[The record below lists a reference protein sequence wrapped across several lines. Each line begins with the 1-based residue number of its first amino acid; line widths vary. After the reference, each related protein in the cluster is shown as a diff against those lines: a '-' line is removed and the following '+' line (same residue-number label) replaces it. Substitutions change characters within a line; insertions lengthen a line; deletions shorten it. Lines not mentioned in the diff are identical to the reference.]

1 MSDFRMDEAGL
12 FLERQLEYI
21 RPQIFEVAYAD
32 IKYPT
37 LLPVTSEAGQGAQTF
52 TYRIMDSTGEFKLI
66 ADAADDLPRSD
77 ISQVEKSINIR
88 SFGGSFGYTVQEL
101 RAAQMA
107 NIALEQR
114 RASAVRRAYEEKV
127 EALAM
132 FGEST
137 VGLAGFFNNS
147 TVDVIT
153 ADHWFTGTTASGVG
167 TSQEMLELLNYGV
180 TAIINGSNMKEQPD
194 TILMAYEDY
203 NTISTTR
210 NSDSSD
216 VTVLEYFLRTNPYI
230 RNVEPINQLDKD
242 NSVLNS
248 NRMVVYK
255 RDPEKVQLHIPQP
268 LELFPPQQ
276 RGLEFI
282 VPAHARV
289 GGVALYYPKSVI
301 YVQATA

>member
-1 MSDFRMDEAGL
+1 MTDFRMDTAGL
-12 FLERQLEYI
+12 FLERQLEFI
-21 RPQIFEVAYAD
+21 RPQVFEIQYAD
-32 IKYPT
+32 IKYST
-37 LLPVTSEAGQGAQTF
+37 ILPVTSEAGPGAQTF
-52 TYRIMDSTGEFKLI
+52 TYRIMDSTGEFRLL
-66 ADAADDLPRSD
+66 ADAASDLPRAD

-107 NIALEQR
+107 NIALEQC
-114 RASAVRRAYEEKV
+114 RAAAVRRAYEEKV
-127 EALAM
+127 ESVAL

-137 VGLAGFFNNS
+137 VALAGFFNNS
-147 TVDVIT
+147 AVDIVA
-153 ADHWFTGTTASGVG
+153 ADKWFTTAAV
-167 TSQEMLELLNYGV
+167 TAQEMNELLNYGV
-180 TAIINGSNMKEQPD
+180 SAIINGSKMKEQPD
-194 TILMAYEDY
+194 TILLGYEDY
-203 NTISTTR
+203 NKVSTTR

-230 RNVEPINQLDKD
+230 RNVEPINQLTKG
-242 NSVLNS
+242 NNGGKLNTS
-248 NRMVVYK
+248 RMVVYK

-268 LELFPPQQ
+268 LELFPAQQ

-301 YVQATA
+301 YVQASS

>member
-21 RPQIFEVAYAD
+21 RPQVFEVAYAD

-37 LLPVTSEAGQGAQTF
+37 ILPVTSEAGPGAQTF
-52 TYRIMDSTGEFKLI
+52 TYRVMDATGEFKLI
-66 ADAADDLPRSD
+66 ADAADDLPRAD

-114 RASAVRRAYEEKV
+114 RATAVRRAYEEKV
-127 EALAM
+127 EDVAM
-132 FGEST
+132 FGESS
-137 VGLAGFFNNS
+137 VGLQGFFNNA
-147 TVDVIT
+147 TVDVIA
-153 ADHWFTGTTASGVG
+153 ADKWFTDSGTTA
-167 TSQEMLELLNYGV
+167 QEMLDLLNYGV

-194 TILMAYEDY
+194 TILMAWEDY
-203 NTISTTR
+203 NTISTRR

-216 VTVLEYFLRTNPYI
+216 VTVMEYFLRTNPYI
-230 RNVEPINQLDKD
+230 RNIEPINQLDADK
-242 NSVLNS
+242 STLS
-248 NRMVVYK
+248 KNRMVFYK
-255 RDPEKVQLHIPQP
+255 RDPQKVQLHIPQP

-289 GGVALYYPKSVI
+289 GGVALYYPKSVL
-301 YVQATA
+301 YLQAP

>member
-1 MSDFRMDEAGL
+1 MSEFRMDEAGL

-21 RPQIFEVAYAD
+21 RPQVFETVYAD

-37 LLPVTSEAGQGAQTF
+37 ILPVTSEAGNAAQTF
-52 TYRIMDSTGEFKLI
+52 TYRVMDSTGDFRLL
-66 ADAADDLPRSD
+66 ADAADDLPRAD

-114 RASAVRRAYEEKV
+114 RAAAVRRAYEEKV
-127 EALAM
+127 EDIAM
-132 FGEST
+132 FGEASAS
-137 VGLAGFFNNS
+137 LAGFFNNA
-147 TVDVIT
+147 TVDVLT
-153 ADHWFTGTTASGVG
+153 ADKWFTDSGTTA
-167 TSQEMLELLNYGV
+167 QEMLELLNYGV
-180 TAIINGSNMKEQPD
+180 TAIVNGSKMKEQPD
-194 TILMAYEDY
+194 TILMPYEDFRVV
-203 NTISTTR
+203 STQR

-230 RNVEPINQLDKD
+230 TSIEPINQLDKD
-242 NSVLNS
+242 NSGLTT

-255 RDPEKVQLHIPQP
+255 RDPQKVQLHIPQP

-289 GGVALYYPKSVI
+289 GGVAIYFPKSVI
-301 YVQATA
+301 YVQNN

>member
-1 MSDFRMDEAGL
+1 MSDFRMEEAGL
-12 FLERQLEYI
+12 FLERQLEFI

-32 IKYPT
+32 IKYST
-37 LLPVTSEAGQGAQTF
+37 ILPVTSEAGQGAQTF

-66 ADAADDLPRSD
+66 ADAADDLPRAD

-114 RASAVRRAYEEKV
+114 RAQAVRRAYEEKV
-127 EALAM
+127 EDVAL
-132 FGEST
+132 FGESS

-147 TVDVIT
+147 TVDVVT
-153 ADHWFTGTTASGVG
+153 ADKWFTSGTTA
-167 TSQEMLELLNYGV
+167 QEMLELLNYGV
-180 TAIINGSNMKEQPD
+180 TGIINASQMKEQPD
-194 TILMAYEDY
+194 TILMAWNDY
-203 NTISTTR
+203 REISTRR

-230 RNVEPINQLDKD
+230 NNIEPINQLDKTK
-242 NSVLNS
+242 SGLTT

-255 RDPEKVQLHIPQP
+255 RDPGKVQLHIPQP

-289 GGVALYYPKSVI
+289 GGVALYYPKSAI
-301 YVQATA
+301 YVQASA

>member
-1 MSDFRMDEAGL
+1 V
-12 FLERQLEYI
+12 
-21 RPQIFEVAYAD
+21 FEVTYAD

-37 LLPVTSEAGQGAQTF
+37 ILPVTSEAGNAAQTF
-52 TYRIMDSTGEFKLI
+52 TFRIMDATGEFRLI
-66 ADAADDLPRSD
+66 ADAADDLPRAD

-114 RASAVRRAYEEKV
+114 RANAVRRAYEEKV
-127 EALAM
+127 EQVAM
-132 FGEST
+132 FGEAS

-147 TVDVIT
+147 TVDLVV
-153 ADHWFTGTTASGVG
+153 ADKWFTDSGTT
-167 TSQEMLELLNYGV
+167 SQDMLELLNYGV
-180 TAIINGSNMKEQPD
+180 TAIISASKMKEEPD

-203 NTISTTR
+203 NKVSTTR

-230 RNVEPINQLDKD
+230 RNVEPINQLAGA
-242 NSVLNS
+242 NSS
-248 NRMVVYK
+248 IGKNRMVVYK
-255 RDPEKVQLHIPQP
+255 RDPGKVQLHIPQP

-301 YVQATA
+301 YVQDN

>member
-12 FLERQLEYI
+12 FLERQLEFI
-21 RPQIFEVAYAD
+21 RPQVFEVTYAD

-37 LLPVTSEAGQGAQTF
+37 LLPVTSEAGPGAQTF
-52 TYRIMDSTGEFKLI
+52 TFRIMDSTGEFKLI
-66 ADAADDLPRSD
+66 ADAADDLPRAD
-77 ISQVEKSINIR
+77 ISQTEKSINIR

-114 RASAVRRAYEEKV
+114 RAAAVRRAYEEKV
-127 EALAM
+127 EDLAF

-137 VGLAGFFNNS
+137 VGLSGFFNNS
-147 TVDVIT
+147 TVDVVAADKWFST
-153 ADHWFTGTTASGVG
+153 ATA
-167 TSQEMLELLNYGV
+167 QEMLELLNYGV
-180 TAIINGSNMKEQPD
+180 TAIINASKMKEQPD
-194 TILMAYEDY
+194 TILMAWEDY
-203 NTISTTR
+203 NKVSTTR

-230 RNVEPINQLDKD
+230 RNVEPINQLDAD
-242 NSVLNS
+242 NSVLNT

-255 RDPEKVQLHIPQP
+255 RDPEKVQLHVPQP

-301 YVQATA
+301 YVQANA

>member
-52 TYRIMDSTGEFKLI
+52 TYRIMDSTGEFKLL

-132 FGEST
+132 FGEAS

-153 ADHWFTGTTASGVG
+153 ADKWFTTTSG

-203 NTISTTR
+203 NKISTTR

-230 RNVEPINQLDKD
+230 RNVEPINQLDAD
-242 NSVLNS
+242 NSVLTT

-276 RGLEFI
+276 RGLEFV

-301 YVQATA
+301 YVQAT

>member
-21 RPQIFEVAYAD
+21 RPQVFEVTYAD

-37 LLPVTSEAGQGAQTF
+37 ILPVTSEAGPGAQTF
-52 TYRIMDSTGEFKLI
+52 TYRIMDATGEFRLI
-66 ADAADDLPRSD
+66 ADAADDLPRAD
-77 ISQVEKSINIR
+77 ISQTEKSINIR
-88 SFGGSFGYTVQEL
+88 SFGGSFGYTIQEL

-114 RASAVRRAYEEKV
+114 RANAVRRAYEEKV
-127 EALAM
+127 EAVAM
-132 FGEST
+132 FGESS

-147 TVDVIT
+147 TVDLVV
-153 ADHWFTGTTASGVG
+153 ADKWFTDSGTTA
-167 TSQEMLELLNYGV
+167 QEMLELLNYGV
-180 TAIINGSNMKEQPD
+180 TAIISASKMKEEPD

-203 NTISTTR
+203 NKVSTTR

-230 RNVEPINQLDKD
+230 RNVEPINQLAAA
-242 NSVLNS
+242 NSS
-248 NRMVVYK
+248 IGKNRMVVYK
-255 RDPEKVQLHIPQP
+255 RDPGKVQLHIPQP
-268 LELFPPQQ
+268 LELFPPQP

-301 YVQATA
+301 YVQDN

>member
-12 FLERQLEYI
+12 FLERQLEFI

-32 IKYPT
+32 IKYST
-37 LLPVTSEAGQGAQTF
+37 ILPVTSEAGQGAQTF
-52 TYRIMDSTGEFKLI
+52 TFRIMDSTGEFKLI
-66 ADAADDLPRSD
+66 ADAADDLPRAD

-114 RASAVRRAYEEKV
+114 RAQAVRRAYEEKV
-127 EALAM
+127 EEVAL
-132 FGEST
+132 FGESS

-153 ADHWFTGTTASGVG
+153 ANKWFTDSGTTA
-167 TSQEMLELLNYGV
+167 QEMLELLNYGV
-180 TAIINGSNMKEQPD
+180 TGIINASQMKEQPD
-194 TILMAYEDY
+194 TILMAWNDY
-203 NTISTTR
+203 REISTRR

-230 RNVEPINQLDKD
+230 NNIEPINQLDKTK
-242 NSVLNS
+242 SGLTT

-255 RDPEKVQLHIPQP
+255 RDPGKVQLHIPQP

-289 GGVALYYPKSVI
+289 GGVALYYPKSAI
-301 YVQATA
+301 YVQASA

>member
-1 MSDFRMDEAGL
+1 MSEFRMDEAGL

-21 RPQIFEVAYAD
+21 RPQVFETVYAD

-37 LLPVTSEAGQGAQTF
+37 ILPVTAEAGNAAQTF
-52 TYRIMDSTGEFKLI
+52 TYRVMDSTGDFRLL

-77 ISQVEKSINIR
+77 VSQVEKSISIR

-114 RASAVRRAYEEKV
+114 RAAAVRRSYEEKV
-127 EALAM
+127 EQVAL
-132 FGEST
+132 FGEAS
-137 VGLAGFFNNS
+137 VGMAGFFNNS
-147 TVDVIT
+147 TVDVVA
-153 ADHWFTGTTASGVG
+153 ADKWFTTTGTTA
-167 TSQEMLELLNYGV
+167 QEMLELLNYGV
-180 TAIINGSNMKEQPD
+180 TAIINGSKMKEQPD
-194 TILMAYEDY
+194 TILLSYADY
-203 NTISTTR
+203 NKISTTR

-230 RNVEPINQLDKD
+230 RNVEPINQLEAD
-242 NSVLNS
+242 NSVLNTD
-248 NRMVVYK
+248 RMVVYK

-289 GGVALYYPKSVI
+289 GGVALYYPKSMI
-301 YVQATA
+301 YVQASA

>member
-1 MSDFRMDEAGL
+1 MSEFRMDDAGL

-21 RPQIFEVAYAD
+21 RPQVFEVQYAD

-37 LLPVTSEAGQGAQTF
+37 VLPVTSEAGPGAQTF
-52 TYRIMDSTGEFKLI
+52 TYRIMDATGEFRLI
-66 ADAADDLPRSD
+66 ADAADDLPRAD
-77 ISQVEKSINIR
+77 ISQTEKSINIR

-114 RASAVRRAYEEKV
+114 RAAAVRRAYEEKV
-127 EALAM
+127 ESLAF
-132 FGEST
+132 FGESS
-137 VGLAGFFNNS
+137 VGLSGFFNNS
-147 TVDVIT
+147 TVDVVA
-153 ADHWFTGTTASGVG
+153 ADKWFSNA

-180 TAIINGSNMKEQPD
+180 TAIINASKMKEQPD
-194 TILMAYEDY
+194 TILMAWEDY
-203 NTISTTR
+203 NKVSTQR

-216 VTVLEYFLRTNPYI
+216 VTVLEYFLRTNPFI
-230 RNVEPINQLDKD
+230 RNVEPINELDAD
-242 NSVLNS
+242 NSVLNT

-301 YVQATA
+301 YVQANA

>member
-1 MSDFRMDEAGL
+1 V
-12 FLERQLEYI
+12 
-21 RPQIFEVAYAD
+21 FEVVYAD

-37 LLPVTSEAGQGAQTF
+37 ILPVTSEAGNAAQTF

-66 ADAADDLPRSD
+66 ADAADDLPRAD

-114 RASAVRRAYEEKV
+114 RAAAVRRAYEEKV
-127 EALAM
+127 ENVAM

-137 VGLAGFFNNS
+137 VGLAGFFNNA
-147 TVDVIT
+147 TVDVIA
-153 ADHWFTGTTASGVG
+153 ADKWFTGTTATG
-167 TSQEMLELLNYGV
+167 TSQDLLELLNYGV
-180 TAIINGSNMKEQPD
+180 SAIINASNMKEQPD

-203 NTISTTR
+203 NKVSTTR

-230 RNVEPINQLDKD
+230 RNVEPINQLDAS
-242 NSVLNS
+242 NSSLTT

>member
-21 RPQIFEVAYAD
+21 RPQVFEVTYAD

-37 LLPVTSEAGQGAQTF
+37 ILPVTSEAGNAAQTF

-66 ADAADDLPRSD
+66 ADAADDLPRAD

-127 EALAM
+127 ENVAM
-132 FGEST
+132 FGENT

-147 TVDVIT
+147 TVDVIA
-153 ADHWFTGTTASGVG
+153 ADKWFTGSTASG
-167 TSQEMLELLNYGV
+167 TAQDMLELLNYGV
-180 TAIINGSNMKEQPD
+180 SAIINASNMKEQPD
-194 TILMAYEDY
+194 TILLAYEDY
-203 NTISTTR
+203 NKISTTR

-230 RNVEPINQLDKD
+230 RNVEPINQLDAD
-242 NSVLNS
+242 NSELNT

-289 GGVALYYPKSVI
+289 GGVALYYPKSMI
-301 YVQATA
+301 YVQASA

>member
-114 RASAVRRAYEEKV
+114 RAAAVRRAYEEKV
-127 EALAM
+127 EAVAM

-147 TVDVIT
+147 TVDVI
-153 ADHWFTGTTASGVG
+153 AANYWFTGATASG

-180 TAIINGSNMKEQPD
+180 SAIINASNMKEQPD
-194 TILMAYEDY
+194 TILLAYEDY
-203 NTISTTR
+203 NKISTTR

-242 NSVLNS
+242 NSVLNT

-301 YVQATA
+301 YVQASS

>member
-12 FLERQLEYI
+12 FLERQLEFI
-21 RPQIFEVAYAD
+21 RPQVFEVTYAD

-37 LLPVTSEAGQGAQTF
+37 LLPVTSEAGPGAQTF

-66 ADAADDLPRSD
+66 ADAADDLPRAD
-77 ISQVEKSINIR
+77 ISQIERTINIR

-107 NIALEQR
+107 TIALEQR
-114 RASAVRRAYEEKV
+114 RATAVRRAYEEKV
-127 EALAM
+127 ESVAM
-132 FGEST
+132 FGESS
-137 VGLAGFFNNS
+137 VGLVGFFNNP
-147 TVDVIT
+147 TVDVVAADKWFDT
-153 ADHWFTGTTASGVG
+153 ATA
-167 TSQEMLELLNYGV
+167 QEMLELLNYGV
-180 TAIINGSNMKEQPD
+180 SAIINASKMKEQPD
-194 TILMAYEDY
+194 TILLAYEDY
-203 NTISTTR
+203 NKISTTR

-230 RNVEPINQLDKD
+230 RNVEPINQLDAG
-242 NSVLNS
+242 NSVLNT
-248 NRMVVYK
+248 NRLVVYK

-301 YVQATA
+301 YVQASS

>member
-12 FLERQLEYI
+12 FLERQLEFI
-21 RPQIFEVAYAD
+21 RPQVFEVAYAD

-37 LLPVTSEAGQGAQTF
+37 ILPVTSEAGNAAQTF
-52 TYRIMDSTGEFKLI
+52 TFRIMDSTGEFKLI
-66 ADAADDLPRSD
+66 ADAADDLPRAD

-107 NIALEQR
+107 NISLEQR
-114 RASAVRRAYEEKV
+114 RATAVRRAYEEKV
-127 EALAM
+127 ESVAM

-147 TVDVIT
+147 TVDII
-153 ADHWFTGTTASGVG
+153 ASDRWFTGSTASG
-167 TSQEMLELLNYGV
+167 TAQDMLELLNYGV
-180 TAIINGSNMKEQPD
+180 SAIISASNMKEQPD

-203 NTISTTR
+203 NKVSTTR

-242 NSVLNS
+242 NSSLTV

-301 YVQATA
+301 YMQASA

>member
-52 TYRIMDSTGEFKLI
+52 TYRIMDSTGEFRLI

-127 EALAM
+127 EAVAM
-132 FGEST
+132 FGESS
-137 VGLAGFFNNS
+137 VNLAGFFNNA
-147 TVDVIT
+147 TVDVIA
-153 ADHWFTGTTASGVG
+153 ADKWFTGSSTTA
-167 TSQEMLELLNYGV
+167 QEMLELLNYGV
-180 TAIINGSNMKEQPD
+180 TAIINGSNMK
-194 TILMAYEDY
+194 
-203 NTISTTR
+203 
-210 NSDSSD
+210 
-216 VTVLEYFLRTNPYI
+216 
-230 RNVEPINQLDKD
+230 
-242 NSVLNS
+242 
-248 NRMVVYK
+248 
-255 RDPEKVQLHIPQP
+255 
-268 LELFPPQQ
+268 
-276 RGLEFI
+276 
-282 VPAHARV
+282 
-289 GGVALYYPKSVI
+289 
-301 YVQATA
+301 

>member
-12 FLERQLEYI
+12 FLERQLEFI
-21 RPQIFEVAYAD
+21 RPQVFEVTYAD

-37 LLPVTSEAGQGAQTF
+37 LLPVTSEAGPGAQTF

-66 ADAADDLPRSD
+66 ADAADDLPRAD

-127 EALAM
+127 EAVAM
-132 FGEST
+132 FGESS
-137 VGLAGFFNNS
+137 VNLAGFFNNA
-147 TVDVIT
+147 TVDVIAT
-153 ADHWFTGTTASGVG
+153 DRWFTGSTASG
-167 TSQEMLELLNYGV
+167 TAQDMLELLNYGV
-180 TAIINGSNMKEQPD
+180 SAIINASNMKEQPD
-194 TILMAYEDY
+194 TILLAYEDY
-203 NTISTTR
+203 NKISTTR

-230 RNVEPINQLDKD
+230 RNVEPINQLDAA
-242 NSVLNS
+242 NSVLNT

-301 YVQATA
+301 YVQASA

>member
-21 RPQIFEVAYAD
+21 RPQVFEVQYAD

-37 LLPVTSEAGQGAQTF
+37 ILPVTSEAGPGAQTF
-52 TYRIMDSTGEFKLI
+52 TYRIMDATGEFKVI
-66 ADAADDLPRSD
+66 ADAADDLPRAD
-77 ISQVEKSINIR
+77 ISQTEKSINIR
-88 SFGGSFGYTVQEL
+88 SIGGSFGYTVQEL

-127 EALAM
+127 EDIAM
-132 FGEST
+132 FGEAS
-137 VGLAGFFNNS
+137 VGLSGFFNNS
-147 TVDVIT
+147 TVDLVV
-153 ADHWFTGTTASGVG
+153 ADKWFTDSGTTA
-167 TSQEMLELLNYGV
+167 QEMLELLNYGV
-180 TAIINGSNMKEQPD
+180 TAIVNGSKMKEEPD
-194 TILMAYEDY
+194 TILMPYEDY
-203 NTISTTR
+203 NKVSTTR

-230 RNVEPINQLDKD
+230 RNVEPINQLDAD
-242 NSVLNS
+242 NSVLDK

-255 RDPEKVQLHIPQP
+255 RDPQKVQLHIPQP

-301 YVQATA
+301 YVQDN

>member
-21 RPQIFEVAYAD
+21 RPQVFEVTYAD

-37 LLPVTSEAGQGAQTF
+37 ILPVTSEAGPGAQTF
-52 TYRIMDSTGEFKLI
+52 TYRIMDATGEFRLI
-66 ADAADDLPRSD
+66 ADAADDLPRAD
-77 ISQVEKSINIR
+77 ISQTEKSINIR

-107 NIALEQR
+107 NLALEQR
-114 RASAVRRAYEEKV
+114 RATAVRRAYEEKV
-127 EALAM
+127 EDVAM
-132 FGEST
+132 FGEAS

-147 TVDVIT
+147 TVDVVA
-153 ADHWFTGTTASGVG
+153 ADKWFTTASV
-167 TSQEMLELLNYGV
+167 TAQEMLELLNYGV
-180 TAIINGSNMKEQPD
+180 TAIVNGSKMKEQPD

-203 NTISTTR
+203 NKVATTR

-230 RNVEPINQLDKD
+230 RNVEPINQLDAD
-242 NSVLNS
+242 NSVLNT

-255 RDPEKVQLHIPQP
+255 RDPAKVQLHIPQP

-301 YVQATA
+301 YVQASA

>member
-1 MSDFRMDEAGL
+1 MDEAGL

-52 TYRIMDSTGEFKLI
+52 TYRIMDSTGEFKLL

-114 RASAVRRAYEEKV
+114 RAAAVRRAYEEKV
-127 EALAM
+127 EAVAM

-147 TVDVIT
+147 TVDVIA
-153 ADHWFTGTTASGVG
+153 ADYWFTGTTASG

-180 TAIINGSNMKEQPD
+180 SAIINASNMKEQPD
-194 TILMAYEDY
+194 TILLAYEDY
-203 NTISTTR
+203 NKISTTR

-242 NSVLNS
+242 NSVLNT

-301 YVQATA
+301 YVQASA

>member
-12 FLERQLEYI
+12 FLERQLEFI
-21 RPQIFEVAYAD
+21 RPQVFEVTYAD

-37 LLPVTSEAGQGAQTF
+37 LLPVTSEAGPGAQTF

-66 ADAADDLPRSD
+66 ADAADDLPRAD

-127 EALAM
+127 EAVAM
-132 FGEST
+132 FGESS
-137 VGLAGFFNNS
+137 VNLAGFFNNA
-147 TVDVIT
+147 TVDIIA
-153 ADHWFTGTTASGVG
+153 ADRWFTGSTASG
-167 TSQEMLELLNYGV
+167 TAQDMLELLNYGV
-180 TAIINGSNMKEQPD
+180 SAIINASNMKEQPD
-194 TILMAYEDY
+194 TILLAYEDY
-203 NTISTTR
+203 NKISTTR

-230 RNVEPINQLDKD
+230 RNVEPINQLDAG
-242 NSVLNS
+242 NSVLNT

-301 YVQATA
+301 YVQASA

>member
-77 ISQVEKSINIR
+77 ISQVERSINIR

-114 RASAVRRAYEEKV
+114 RAAAVRRAYEEKV
-127 EALAM
+127 EAVAM

-147 TVDVIT
+147 TVDVI
-153 ADHWFTGTTASGVG
+153 AANYWFTGTTASG

-180 TAIINGSNMKEQPD
+180 SAIINASNMKEQPD

-203 NTISTTR
+203 NKVSTTR

-242 NSVLNS
+242 NSVLNT

-301 YVQATA
+301 YVQASS

>member
-1 MSDFRMDEAGL
+1 MSDFRMDDAGL
-12 FLERQLEYI
+12 FLQRQLEFI
-21 RPQIFEVAYAD
+21 RPQVFEVTYAD

-37 LLPVTSEAGQGAQTF
+37 ILPVTSEAGQGAQTF
-52 TYRIMDSTGEFKLI
+52 TYRIMDSTGEFRLI
-66 ADAADDLPRSD
+66 ADAADDLPRAD

-127 EALAM
+127 ESVAM

-137 VGLAGFFNNS
+137 VNMAGFFNNS
-147 TVDVIT
+147 TVDIIAADKWFTSASIT
-153 ADHWFTGTTASGVG
+153 A
-167 TSQEMLELLNYGV
+167 QEMLELLNYGV
-180 TAIINGSNMKEQPD
+180 SAIINASNMKEQPD
-194 TILMAYEDY
+194 TILLAYEDY
-203 NTISTTR
+203 NKISTTR

-216 VTVLEYFLRTNPYI
+216 VTVLEYFLRTSPYI
-230 RNVEPINQLDKD
+230 RNVEPINQLTKGK
-242 NSVLNS
+242 NSGRLFTS
-248 NRMVVYK
+248 RMVVYK

-301 YVQATA
+301 YVQASS

>member
-1 MSDFRMDEAGL
+1 MSDFRMDDAGL
-12 FLERQLEYI
+12 FLERQLEFI
-21 RPQIFEVAYAD
+21 RPQVFEVTYSD

-37 LLPVTSEAGQGAQTF
+37 LLPVTSEAGPGAQTF

-66 ADAADDLPRSD
+66 ADAADDLPRAD

-127 EALAM
+127 EAVAM

-137 VGLAGFFNNS
+137 VNLAGFFNNA
-147 TVDVIT
+147 TVDVIA
-153 ADHWFTGTTASGVG
+153 ADRWFTGSTASG
-167 TSQEMLELLNYGV
+167 TAQDMLELLNYGV
-180 TAIINGSNMKEQPD
+180 SAIINASNMKEQPD
-194 TILMAYEDY
+194 TILLAYEDY
-203 NTISTTR
+203 NKISTTR

-230 RNVEPINQLDKD
+230 RNVEPVNQLDAD
-242 NSVLNS
+242 NSVLNT

-301 YVQATA
+301 YVQASA

>member
-21 RPQIFEVAYAD
+21 RPQVFEVTYAD

-37 LLPVTSEAGQGAQTF
+37 LLPVTSEAGPGAQTY

-66 ADAADDLPRSD
+66 ADAADDLPRAD

-114 RASAVRRAYEEKV
+114 RAAAVRRAYEEKV
-127 EALAM
+127 EAVAM

-137 VGLAGFFNNS
+137 VGLAGFFNNA
-147 TVDVIT
+147 TVDVVAANKWFDT
-153 ADHWFTGTTASGVG
+153 ATA
-167 TSQEMLELLNYGV
+167 QEMLELLNYGV
-180 TAIINGSNMKEQPD
+180 SAIINASQMKEQPD
-194 TILMAYEDY
+194 TILLAYEDY
-203 NTISTTR
+203 NKISTTR

-230 RNVEPINQLDKD
+230 RNVEPINQLDAG
-242 NSVLNS
+242 NSELNT

-301 YVQATA
+301 YVQASS

>member
-1 MSDFRMDEAGL
+1 MTDFRMDTAGL
-12 FLERQLEYI
+12 FLQRQLEFI
-21 RPQIFEVAYAD
+21 RPQVFEIQYAD
-32 IKYPT
+32 IKYST
-37 LLPVTSEAGQGAQTF
+37 ILPVTSEAGPGAQTF
-52 TYRIMDSTGEFKLI
+52 TYRIMDSTGEFRLL
-66 ADAADDLPRSD
+66 ADAASDLPRAD

-114 RASAVRRAYEEKV
+114 RAAAVRRAYEEKV
-127 EALAM
+127 ESVAL

-137 VGLAGFFNNS
+137 VALAGFFNNS
-147 TVDVIT
+147 AVDIVAADKWFTTAAIT
-153 ADHWFTGTTASGVG
+153 A
-167 TSQEMLELLNYGV
+167 QEMIELLNYGV
-180 TAIINGSNMKEQPD
+180 SAIINGSKMKEQPD
-194 TILMAYEDY
+194 TILLGYEDY
-203 NTISTTR
+203 NKVSTTR

-230 RNVEPINQLDKD
+230 RNVEPINQLTKG
-242 NSVLNS
+242 NNGGKLNTS
-248 NRMVVYK
+248 RMVVYK

-268 LELFPPQQ
+268 LELFPAQQ

-301 YVQATA
+301 YVQASS